1 MADTMDTSP
10 TFDQIGIMAATFSG
24 GSSPRMTLL
33 PRGELGSEKIAIYI
47 HPTLSLSSAAI
58 RAAVS
63 LPTRWLRGLKAPNGV
78 LSRSPHCG

>member
-33 PRGELGSEKIAIYI
+33 PRGELGSEKIAMYF
-47 HPTLSLSSAAI
+47 S
-58 RAAVS
+58 
-63 LPTRWLRGLKAPNGV
+63 
-78 LSRSPHCG
+78 